1 LREKISEMEEKILPF
16 ILEVPDPILK
26 GKFVSKIADGF
37 DIKEDF
43 VLEALDKVKVEVE
56 EGKKKEAKIAKIE
69 AQKFDISSKNG
80 IIQNTRKKILR
91 ELSAIYFWQK
101 SLPDAEQW
109 EKPETILEKIKK
121 FTDEETFE
129 KILNLKKRIVDELIL
144 EVQVKFEESTKEN
157 FQFTLKSY
165 EDRLEKN
172 LLDEKISLLMK
183 KINLADSDEKKKI
196 LTEIQNLT
204 KLKNKK

>member
-1 LREKISEMEEKILPF
+1 MREKISEMEEKILPF